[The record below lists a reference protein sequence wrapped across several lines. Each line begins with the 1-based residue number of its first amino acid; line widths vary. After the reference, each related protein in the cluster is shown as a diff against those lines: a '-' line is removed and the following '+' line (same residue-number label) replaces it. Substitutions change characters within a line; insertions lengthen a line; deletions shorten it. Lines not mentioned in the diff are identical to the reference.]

1 MSFINGERCTT
12 DLRIFVQK
20 IIYKKFTADFAA
32 RTKKILAGDPTST
45 STKVG
50 ALISKQHWQKVTSY
64 IKVDIKKDTKV
75 IIGDDSQPIY
85 LMN

>member
-1 MSFINGERCTT
+1 MYYRLKDFCSKR
-12 DLRIFVQK
+12 
-20 IIYKKFTADFAA
+20 IYKKFTADFAA
-32 RTKKILAGDPTST
+32 RTKKILARTPLST

-64 IKVDIKKDTKV
+64 IKVDIKEETKV
-75 IIGDDSQPIY
+75 IIGDDSQPTY